1 VTGRADSP
9 TEDAV
14 SSTSMTRSAHTA
26 ARGTMIAMKVAIMT
40 AIRICIR

>member
-1 VTGRADSP
+1 MTGRTGGA
-9 TEDAV
+9 TEDSV
-14 SSTSMTRSAHTA
+14 SSTSTIRSAHTA